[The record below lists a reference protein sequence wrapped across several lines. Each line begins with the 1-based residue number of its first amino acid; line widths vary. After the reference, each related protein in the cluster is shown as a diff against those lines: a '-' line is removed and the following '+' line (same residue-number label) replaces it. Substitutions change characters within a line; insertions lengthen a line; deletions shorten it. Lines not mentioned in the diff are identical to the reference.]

1 MNRYIHK
8 TQKGFTLIELMIG
21 IVVGF
26 IAISA
31 TLSAFIAIVR
41 SNADYLSMVKLNQEL
56 NAVMTIMVRDLKRA
70 GYDGDASGITSD
82 NPFLDPYPATING
95 NNIYIGAATNFTSP
109 AGNDC
114 ITFTYDLDGD
124 GAFDGD
130 DERFGYRHDSDDNA
144 IEMRDDGNECD
155 EGSWEGITD
164 DNLIEIT
171 SLAFNND
178 SISLDSTAS
187 EEIRYIGITLTGH
200 LKRDTG
206 VSRTL
211 TERVRIRNDRP

>member
-1 MNRYIHK
+1 
-8 TQKGFTLIELMIG
+8 MIG
-21 IVVGF
+21 IVVAF

-31 TLSAFIAIVR
+31 TLSAFISIVR
-41 SNADYLSMVKLNQEL
+41 SNSDYLSMLKLNQEL
-56 NAVMTIMVRDLKRA
+56 NAVVTLMVRDLKRA
-70 GYDGDASGITSD
+70 GYSGTANGISGDNNFLT
-82 NPFLDPYPATING
+82 PFPATIPG
-95 NNIYIGAATNFTSP
+95 NNIYISSSP
-109 AGNDC
+109 NDC
-114 ITFTYDLDGD
+114 ITFSYDLNDDGIVD
-124 GAFDGD
+124 T
-130 DERFGYRHDSDDNA
+130 DEKFGYRFDNVKDA
-144 IEMRDDGNECD
+144 IEMRQGGNDCSA
-155 EGSWEGITD
+155 GNWENITD

>member
-1 MNRYIHK
+1 MNRYKHK

-26 IAISA
+26 VAISA

-41 SNADYLSMVKLNQEL
+41 SNADYLGMVKLNQEL
-56 NAVMTIMVRDLKRA
+56 NAVMTIMVRDLRRA
-70 GYDGDASGITSD
+70 GYDGDASGLTSD
-82 NPFLDPYPATING
+82 NPFLDPYPATIDG
-95 NNIYIGAATNFTSP
+95 NNLYIGAATNFTSP
-109 AGNDC
+109 ASNDC

-144 IEMRDDGNECD
+144 IEMRDDDNECD
-155 EGSWEGITD
+155 EGSWEEITND
-164 DNLIEIT
+164 DLIEIT
-171 SLAFNND
+171 SLAFNDD
-178 SISLDSTAS
+178 SISLDSTAV
-187 EEIRYIGITLTGH
+187 EEIRYIEISITGRLV
-200 LKRDTG
+200 KDNS

-211 TERVRIRNDRP
+211 TERVRVRNDRP

>member
-1 MNRYIHK
+1 MNRYKHK

-26 IAISA
+26 VAISA

-41 SNADYLSMVKLNQEL
+41 SNADYLGMVKLNQEL
-56 NAVMTIMVRDLKRA
+56 NAVMTIMVRDLRRA
-70 GYDGDASGITSD
+70 GYDGDASGLTSD
-82 NPFLDPYPATING
+82 NPFLDPYPATIDG
-95 NNIYIGAATNFTSP
+95 NNLYIGAATNFTSP
-109 AGNDC
+109 ASNDC

-144 IEMRDDGNECD
+144 IEMRDDDNECD
-155 EGSWEGITD
+155 EGSWEEITND
-164 DNLIEIT
+164 DLIEIT
-171 SLAFNND
+171 SLAFNDD
-178 SISLDSTAS
+178 SISLDSTAV
-187 EEIRYIGITLTGH
+187 EEIRYIEIVITGRLVN
-200 LKRDTG
+200 DNS

-211 TERVRIRNDRP
+211 TERVRVRNDRP